1 LEYSILNIS
10 KLIPFCIS
18 TYPEQM
24 EPGVKRRR
32 WNLGVKRRKWIRSK
46 KKKMELGAKRRR

>member
-1 LEYSILNIS
+1 MEYSILNIS